1 MYDEAMNSLEYY
13 KGFLGGD
20 SFDQELLEHE
30 SAEALDHNG
39 DLLGEC
45 GASYFSK
52 IKYSSSD
59 AELLHLSRAEMEV
72 E

>member
-13 KGFLGGD
+13 KGLFGGD
-20 SFDQELLEHE
+20 SFDQELLEHD
-30 SAEALDHNG
+30 SGEALDHDG
-39 DLLGEC
+39 DVLGQC

-59 AELLHLSRAEMEV
+59 AETLHLSQAEMEV
-72 E
+72 